1 MKEIIKNLPYRD
13 PKPREKGLTMI
24 MDKGLSIRQAEDLLS
39 LNHEFIDI
47 IKLGF
52 GTSILTPN
60 ISQKIKIYQKNGIIV
75 YPGGTLFEVFAVRNQ
90 IEEYKK
96 YLDKIGVDTLEIS
109 DGSMNIK
116 HEEKCTLIKDFSKNF
131 TVLSEVG
138 SKNENI
144 ELNEDLWINYINNEI
159 DAGSWK
165 VITEAREGGNIGIF
179 QSDCSINE
187 NLINNISKNIK
198 PSKILWEAPQKDQQ
212 VWFINNFGSNVNL
225 GNISPNE
232 ILSLECLRLGLRGD
246 TFSNYL

>member
-1 MKEIIKNLPYRD
+1 MANIDTWTYHKVRSNYELKSYLESFGLNLKGSWALIYEQSSSRV
-13 PKPREKGLTMI
+13 REAWRFYG
-24 MDKGLSIRQAEDLLS
+24 
-39 LNHEFIDI
+39 
-47 IKLGF
+47 
-52 GTSILTPN
+52 
-60 ISQKIKIYQKNGIIV
+60 
-75 YPGGTLFEVFAVRNQ
+75 
-90 IEEYKK
+90 
-96 YLDKIGVDTLEIS
+96 

-144 ELNEDLWINYINNEI
+144 ELSEDLWINYINNEI